1 MAFLRARSKEF
12 LAFSGARSG
21 SQLLSSDACITQ
33 ESSQRAWRTSGR
45 GPVPTE
51 AGARSASPASHASGK
66 TPSRQWNGS
75 GHISVF
81 PVTSLLKSDK
91 PRFELRFPTHFRFIL
106 GKSQLLRASVSSS
119 REGVVTRI
127 RRTDERK
134 PTAQGLASSKCLV
147 SDSTLPSSACF
158 PVAMATTREPNDSPR
173 FFCHGRVVAQTLEV
187 HATYPR
193 SSQHPRAIRTG
204 ATHSPTGRPEGG
216 SLSSP
221 SNPETR
227 TPSC

>member
-1 MAFLRARSKEF
+1 MAFLGARSKEF
-12 LAFSGARSG
+12 LAFSGARSR
-21 SQLLSSDACITQ
+21 SQLLSSDACIAQ
-33 ESSQRAWRTSGR
+33 ESSQRAWRTSGW
-45 GPVPTE
+45 GPVPPE
-51 AGARSASPASHASGK
+51 AGARSVSPASHASGK

-173 FFCHGRVVAQTLEV
+173 FFVAS
-187 HATYPR
+187 ATVGSWP
-193 SSQHPRAIRTG
+193 PPPG
-204 ATHSPTGRPEGG
+204 LCSPKSHQDRCRPQSYGTTCPSPPWG

-221 SNPETR
+221 SDPETR

>member
-1 MAFLRARSKEF
+1 MAFLGARSKEF

-21 SQLLSSDACITQ
+21 SQLLSSDVCIAQ

-45 GPVPTE
+45 GPVPPE
-51 AGARSASPASHASGK
+51 AEARSVSPASHASGK

-91 PRFELRFPTHFRFIL
+91 PRFELQFPTHFRFIL

-147 SDSTLPSSACF
+147 SDSTHSRLPWLPPGSRMTH
-158 PVAMATTREPNDSPR
+158 PDS
-173 FFCHGRVVAQTLEV
+173 LWLL
-187 HATYPR
+187 PR
-193 SSQHPRAIRTG
+193 SGRGHLPQVFAALKSHQDRCRPQSYGT
-204 ATHSPTGRPEGG
+204 TCPSPPWG

-221 SNPETR
+221 SDPETR

>member
-1 MAFLRARSKEF
+1 MAFLGARSKEF

-21 SQLLSSDACITQ
+21 SQLLSSDACIAQ

-45 GPVPTE
+45 GPVPPE
-51 AGARSASPASHASGK
+51 AGARSVSPASHASGK

-158 PVAMATTREPNDSPR
+158 PVAMATTRELNDSPR
-173 FFCHGRVVAQTLEV
+173 FFVASATVGSWPPPPGLCSTQEPSGQVPPTVLRDDLPLPTVGVTLV
-187 HATYPR
+187 
-193 SSQHPRAIRTG
+193 SF
-204 ATHSPTGRPEGG
+204 RP
-216 SLSSP
+216 
-221 SNPETR
+221 
-227 TPSC
+227 